1 MEFACIEWRHTVSLI
16 IHGRVRSTLR
26 QGLVICVVVRNRL
39 GTSRKTRW
47 RGERHRTKGISSLTM
62 IQQLDYVH
70 SLSCFV
76 TQRHETTNLQVLW
89 RIGKNKVQQLFRI
102 SISELNT
109 SICSIF
115 SRGNFSV
122 ISTDTL
128 NRSRQFRSGSQIH
141 LLIGV
146 VLAFAV
152 ARI

>member
-16 IHGRVRSTLR
+16 IGRVRSTLR
-26 QGLVICVVVRNRL
+26 QGLVTCVVVKNRL

-47 RGERHRTKGISSLTM
+47 QGERRQTRGVSSLIM
-62 IQQLDYVH
+62 SLQLDYVH
-70 SLSCFV
+70 SQSSFV
-76 TQRHETTNLQVLW
+76 TQRHETTNLQVFW
-89 RIGKNKVQQLFRI
+89 RIGENKVQQLFRI